1 MKDFLNQDLAAGDHV
16 IMGSTVG
23 QGRGFRVMQ
32 VVKFSTKMVQVTDPY
47 ATTKWGKKNTSVYA
61 DQLVKILPEQ
71 LTWWAISR

>member
-16 IMGSTVG
+16 IIGSTVG

-32 VVKFSTKMVQVTDPY
+32 VVKFSAKMVQVTNPDTY
-47 ATTKWGKKNTSVYA
+47 TWSKKTLSVYPN
-61 DQLVKILPEQ
+61 QLVKILPEQ